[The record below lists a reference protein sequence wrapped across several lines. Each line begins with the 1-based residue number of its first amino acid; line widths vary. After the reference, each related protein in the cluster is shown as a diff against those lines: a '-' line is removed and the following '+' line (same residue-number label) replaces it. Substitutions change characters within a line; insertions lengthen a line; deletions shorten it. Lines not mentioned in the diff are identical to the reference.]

1 MALSKRTKLIIA
13 AAVPLALVMLFLLR
27 DYIMPVGHYF
37 PCMFRK
43 LTGLL
48 CPGCGNTRAV
58 NHLVHGRL
66 WLALRSNPDLPFLIA
81 VPLGFYIELIADIF
95 GRKLRIVPRSLWLW
109 GAVIAAF
116 AVFYVLR
123 NIFPVLAPP

>member
-1 MALSKRTKLIIA
+1 MKLSRRTEIIVAVALPL
-13 AAVPLALVMLFLLR
+13 LALTVFLLR
-27 DYIMPVGHYF
+27 DYIIPVGHYF
-37 PCMFRK
+37 PCIFRR

-58 NHLVHGRL
+58 DHLVHGRL

-81 VPLGFYIELIADIF
+81 VPLGFYAELIADIF
-95 GRKLRIVPRSLWLW
+95 GKKIKLVPRLMRFWYPIL
-109 GAVIAAF
+109 AAY

-123 NIFPVLAPP
+123 NIFSVLAPP